1 MITETIAIA
10 GMTCNHCI
18 KSVDEAI
25 KMLPVDK
32 YEVKLGSLLIG
43 YDIEKLTKEQIIHA
57 IQNSGYEIISTIN
70 NGKS

>member
-1 MITETIAIA
+1 MVKEEIKIN

-32 YEVKLGSLLIG
+32 YEVKLGSL
-43 YDIEKLTKEQIIHA
+43 YVEYNPEKIEK
-57 IQNSGYEIISTIN
+57 SEIINAISDSGFDVVN
-70 NGKS
+70 NS

>member
-1 MITETIAIA
+1 MITETINIS

-32 YEVKLGSLLIG
+32 YEVKLGSL
-43 YDIEKLTKEQIIHA
+43 YVEYNPDKIERNEIINA
-57 IQNSGYEIISTIN
+57 VSDSGYVVVN
-70 NGKS
+70 NS